1 MDELI
6 AGADASWRRREELDE
21 LLSGTFN
28 SILRIEERSL
38 DNRLTHGLTITEV
51 HTIVAVG
58 LHERNPMNVVA
69 ARLGVTLATLTTAV
83 AKLVRKGFIERSRFE
98 DDRRVVLV
106 SLTKKGRQVLR
117 AHNLFHHQMID
128 EALADL
134 TEEEETQV
142 ILKEIKQT
150 KETLEMT
157 PPDRTEIIEECN
169 HRLSVLEQ
177 YAPKMMDESQIQE
190 VIDATLAELG
200 IDAPTA
206 KDKGRIM
213 KTLMPKVKGKA
224 DGKLVSDLVG
234 KLF

>member
-6 AGADASWRRREELDE
+6 AGADASRRRREELDE

-69 ARLGVTLATLTTAV
+69 ARLGVTTATLTTAV

-117 AHNLFHHQMID
+117 AHNLFHHQIID

-134 TEEEETQV
+134 TEEEERV
-142 ILKEIKQT
+142 
-150 KETLEMT
+150 
-157 PPDRTEIIEECN
+157 
-169 HRLSVLEQ
+169 
-177 YAPKMMDESQIQE
+177 
-190 VIDATLAELG
+190 LAEALAKVRAFF
-200 IDAPTA
+200 DARA
-206 KDKGRIM
+206 
-213 KTLMPKVKGKA
+213 
-224 DGKLVSDLVG
+224 
-234 KLF
+234 

>member
-6 AGADASWRRREELDE
+6 AGTDASRRRREELDE

-134 TEEEETQV
+134 TEEEE
-142 ILKEIKQT
+142 
-150 KETLEMT
+150 
-157 PPDRTEIIEECN
+157 
-169 HRLSVLEQ
+169 SVLAE
-177 YAPKMMDESQIQE
+177 ALAK
-190 VIDATLAELG
+190 VRAFFDARA
-200 IDAPTA
+200 
-206 KDKGRIM
+206 
-213 KTLMPKVKGKA
+213 
-224 DGKLVSDLVG
+224 
-234 KLF
+234 

>member
-6 AGADASWRRREELDE
+6 AGTDASRRRREELDE

-117 AHNLFHHQMID
+117 PQPVPSSD
-128 EALADL
+128 
-134 TEEEETQV
+134 
-142 ILKEIKQT
+142 
-150 KETLEMT
+150 
-157 PPDRTEIIEECN
+157 DRRGACRPHRGGRARAGRGFGEGEGVLRRARVSESECF
-169 HRLSVLEQ
+169 
-177 YAPKMMDESQIQE
+177 
-190 VIDATLAELG
+190 T
-200 IDAPTA
+200 
-206 KDKGRIM
+206 
-213 KTLMPKVKGKA
+213 
-224 DGKLVSDLVG
+224 
-234 KLF
+234 

>member
-6 AGADASWRRREELDE
+6 AGADASRRRREELDE

-117 AHNLFHHQMID
+117 AHNLFHRQMID

-134 TEEEETQV
+134 TEEEERV
-142 ILKEIKQT
+142 
-150 KETLEMT
+150 
-157 PPDRTEIIEECN
+157 
-169 HRLSVLEQ
+169 
-177 YAPKMMDESQIQE
+177 
-190 VIDATLAELG
+190 LAEALAKVRAFF
-200 IDAPTA
+200 DARA
-206 KDKGRIM
+206 
-213 KTLMPKVKGKA
+213 
-224 DGKLVSDLVG
+224 
-234 KLF
+234 

>member
-6 AGADASWRRREELDE
+6 AGADASRRRREELDE

-134 TEEEETQV
+134 TEEEERV
-142 ILKEIKQT
+142 F
-150 KETLEMT
+150 
-157 PPDRTEIIEECN
+157 
-169 HRLSVLEQ
+169 
-177 YAPKMMDESQIQE
+177 A
-190 VIDATLAELG
+190 AALA
-200 IDAPTA
+200 
-206 KDKGRIM
+206 
-213 KTLMPKVKGKA
+213 KVKGFFDERA
-224 DGKLVSDLVG
+224 
-234 KLF
+234 

>member
-6 AGADASWRRREELDE
+6 AGADASRRRREELDE

-51 HTIVAVG
+51 HTIAAVG
-58 LHERNPMNVVA
+58 LHGRDPMNVVA

-134 TEEEETQV
+134 TEEEERV
-142 ILKEIKQT
+142 
-150 KETLEMT
+150 
-157 PPDRTEIIEECN
+157 
-169 HRLSVLEQ
+169 
-177 YAPKMMDESQIQE
+177 
-190 VIDATLAELG
+190 LAEALAKVRAFF
-200 IDAPTA
+200 DARA
-206 KDKGRIM
+206 
-213 KTLMPKVKGKA
+213 
-224 DGKLVSDLVG
+224 
-234 KLF
+234 